1 MKPKSILVT
10 SWMLAFYLCAF
21 QTFVSVALSEE
32 TDVKRY
38 TYETGIPKQEAAINE
53 TDVNAVEN
61 PDPNSSTDPNFATDP
76 GTDSVITNPD
86 PNSVNNQ
93 ETTSGTNPETN
104 NSPPIDI
111 GSNILTGI
119 SITSAVLTILEGID
133 RRILPQPTTAL
144 DILDSVRRLEDLI
157 RPNDEGQYKKA
168 EDTISRALYDMGV
181 MMAGVGRQGT
191 IESSAFQELLW
202 LERARLID
210 GNIIL
215 LMEGLLGQPVAGA
228 DIMENIQ
235 NDLKVNSIFLSET
248 DA

>member
-1 MKPKSILVT
+1 MKPKSILAT
-10 SWMLAFYLCAF
+10 SWMLTLYLCAF
-21 QTFVSVALSEE
+21 QTFVSVALSED
-32 TDVKRY
+32 TDLKRY
-38 TYETGIPKQEAAINE
+38 TYETGIPKQAASINE

-61 PDPNSSTDPNFATDP
+61 PDTNSSTDSNSATDP
-76 GTDSVITNPD
+76 GTDSVVTNPD

-119 SITSAVLTILEGID
+119 SITSAVLTIFEGID

-157 RPNDEGQYKKA
+157 RPSDEGQYKKA

-181 MMAGVGRQGT
+181 MMAGVGRQGN

-235 NDLKVNSIFLSET
+235 NDLKVNSIFLS

>member
-1 MKPKSILVT
+1 MKPKSILAT
-10 SWMLAFYLCAF
+10 SWMLALYLCAF
-21 QTFVSVALSEE
+21 QTFVSVAVSED

-61 PDPNSSTDPNFATDP
+61 PDTNSSTDP
-76 GTDSVITNPD
+76 GTDSVVTNPD